1 MATSESSGV
10 AERYASALFDLARD
24 QNALDDVE
32 SHVTTLR
39 QMISESD
46 DLRRLLESPV
56 FKAEDQIRALDAV
69 MQSHG
74 VSGLVANFAKLTA
87 RNRRLFALPDML
99 KAYGDLM
106 AKRRGETLAVV
117 TSAEPLNDE
126 QLETLRRVLS
136 EKTGGTM
143 KLETIVDPSLIGG
156 LIVRLGSQMIDT
168 SVRTR
173 LQGMRQAMK
182 EAA

>member
-1 MATSESSGV
+1 M

-24 QNALDDVE
+24 QNALDGVE
-32 SHVTTLR
+32 ASAADLR
-39 QMISESD
+39 QMIAESD

-56 FKAEDQIRALDAV
+56 FKAEDQIRALGAV
-69 MQSHG
+69 MDSHG
-74 VSGLVANFAKLTA
+74 ISGLVANFAKLTVKN
-87 RNRRLFALPDML
+87 NRAFALADML
-99 KAYGDLM
+99 DAYAEMM
-106 AKRRGETLAVV
+106 AKHRGEVRAIV
-117 TSAEPLNDE
+117 TSAEPLSDDQIN
-126 QLETLRRVLS
+126 TLRQVLG
-136 EKTGGTM
+136 EKTGGTI

-156 LIVRLGSQMIDT
+156 LIVKLGDQMIDT

>member
-1 MATSESSGV
+1 M
-10 AERYASALFDLARD
+10 FDLARET
-24 QNALDDVE
+24 NALDDVE
-32 SHVTTLR
+32 SNVTTLR
-39 QMISESD
+39 AMISESD

-56 FKAEDQIRALDAV
+56 LQTEDQIRALDAV

-74 VSGLVANFAKLTA
+74 VTGLAANFAKLTA

-99 KAYGDLM
+99 KEYAALM
-106 AKRRGETLAVV
+106 AKHRGETLAVV
-117 TSAEPLNDE
+117 TSAEPLTE
-126 QLETLRRVLS
+126 QQLDTLRQVLS

-173 LQGMRQAMK
+173 LQGLRQAMK